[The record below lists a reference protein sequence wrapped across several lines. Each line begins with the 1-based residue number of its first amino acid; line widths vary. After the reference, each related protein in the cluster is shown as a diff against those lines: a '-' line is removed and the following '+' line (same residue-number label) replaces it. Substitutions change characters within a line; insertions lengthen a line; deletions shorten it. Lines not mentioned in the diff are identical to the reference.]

1 MLKWTGGDLNPAK
14 MEISPTKPFFYL
26 NLPLSRRSFR
36 FQFKFFSGIQQEKK
50 QGWIPDVKSAKIL
63 DIDAFDSETENEN
76 AVMLLCRNLNVKAIV
91 AQQLTE
97 KRKCL

>member
-1 MLKWTGGDLNPAK
+1 MKHPHFSVL
-14 MEISPTKPFFYL
+14 
-26 NLPLSRRSFR
+26 RRIFVR
-36 FQFKFFSGIQQEKK
+36 FPST
-50 QGWIPDVKSAKIL
+50 WDVKSAKIL